1 MVMLIAKNTLKPGTE
16 QDFLALAREMTAKT
30 RAEAGCISYE
40 LVQNQA
46 DPLVY
51 FFIEKYAD
59 QNAVQAHRETS
70 HFQTL
75 VPKIAELRQKSS
87 EVSTCTVVE

>member
-40 LVQNQA
+40 LVQDQA

-59 QNAVQAHRETS
+59 QNAVQAHRETP
-70 HFQTL
+70 HFKAL
-75 VPKIAELRQKSS
+75 VPKIAELRQKPSG
-87 EVSTCTVVE
+87 VSACTVVE

>member
-30 RAEAGCISYE
+30 RREAGCISYE
-40 LVQNQA
+40 LVQDQA

-59 QNAVQAHRETS
+59 QNAVQAHRETP
-70 HFQTL
+70 HFKAL
-75 VPKIAELRQKSS
+75 VPKIAELRQKPSG
-87 EVSTCTVVE
+87 VSTCTVVE